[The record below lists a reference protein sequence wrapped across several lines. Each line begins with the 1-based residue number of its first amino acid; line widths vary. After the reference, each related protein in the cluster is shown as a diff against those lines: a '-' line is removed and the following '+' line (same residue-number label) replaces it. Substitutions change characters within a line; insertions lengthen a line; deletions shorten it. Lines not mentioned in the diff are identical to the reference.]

1 MNNLAKKIA
10 SYVLVAFVLI
20 FTVLALLAIW
30 DIIDIQDILQKTFLS
45 LFVTFVSS
53 VIVLF
58 IFSVIIRDPKDKND

>member
-1 MNNLAKKIA
+1 MNSIAKKIA
-10 SYVLVAFVLI
+10 SYVLVSFVLI

-45 LFVTFVSS
+45 LFVVFVSS

-58 IFSVIIRDPKDKND
+58 IFSVIIRDSRDKDD

>member
-1 MNNLAKKIA
+1 MNSIAKKIA
-10 SYVLVAFVLI
+10 SYVLVTFVLI

-45 LFVTFVSS
+45 LFVVFVSS

-58 IFSVIIRDPKDKND
+58 IFSVIIKDPRDKND

>member
-1 MNNLAKKIA
+1 MNNIAKKIA